1 MTTAAKVG
9 PVAMPPGSG
18 RLESS
23 TTDGEKVRL
32 HMTAFL
38 AVRGGSRRHYMAL
51 GAVTHGSPPL
61 KVVLRQQ
68 VRGAPGPCSPGH
80 STSVARTAH

>member
-32 HMTAFL
+32 HMTASL

-51 GAVTHGSPPL
+51 GAVTRGSPQGCPAPAAFVEHLVPARQVTRPL
-61 KVVLRQQ
+61 
-68 VRGAPGPCSPGH
+68 
-80 STSVARTAH
+80 